1 MPTLLLVDD
10 NAAVRDVLRLHA
22 ENRGLE
28 VVGEARDGPE
38 GIDLAER
45 LGPDAIVLDQKMP
58 TMTGL
63 TALRAM
69 RRRPPHAVVVMYSS
83 DASIR
88 QSALAAGA
96 RAFFTKA
103 DSPRDVITSVLGFLV
118 ETRTTEGSA
127 K

>member
-10 NAAVRDVLRLHA
+10 NAVVRDVLRLHA

-28 VVGEARDGPE
+28 VVGEAQDGPE
-38 GIDLAER
+38 GVELAER
-45 LGPDAIVLDQKMP
+45 LAPDAIVLDQEMP

-63 TALRAM
+63 KALRSI
-69 RRRPPHAVVVMYSS
+69 RRRAPDVVVVMYCS

-88 QSALAAGA
+88 QSAFTAGA
-96 RAFFTKA
+96 RAFFTKG
-103 DSPRDVITSVLGFLV
+103 DSPRDVVMSVLGLLA
-118 ETRTTEGSA
+118 ESRSTEGSA